1 MSKINLP
8 KYYYNLK
15 ADLPEL
21 PPPPLHPVTG
31 QPISPADLEG
41 LFPKSLI
48 EQEISTERFIE
59 IPEKVREAYAEYR
72 PTPLKRAKKLEK
84 YLNTPARIYFKYEGT
99 NASGS
104 HKLNTALAQ
113 AYFNKLDGTEQLT
126 TETGAGQWGSALAY
140 AANFFGLKLTVY
152 MVGISYDQKPYRR
165 IFMET
170 FGARVVKSPSRETAA
185 GRKVLEADPD
195 SPGSLG
201 IAISEAVEVA
211 MSDPKTKYAL
221 GSVLDH
227 VLLHQ
232 TVIGQE
238 VYEELSLLGEKPD
251 VLIACVGGGSNFGGF
266 TFPFVR
272 EKLKGENIEIIAVE
286 PKACPTLTEG
296 EYKYDFGDVAGL
308 TPKMPMYTLGYD
320 FIPPGIHAGGLRY
333 HGDSPLVSLLY
344 KNKIISA
351 KAYPQL
357 KVFEAGVTFARTEGI
372 IPAPESSHAIAAAID
387 EAVKCREEGV
397 AKTIVFNLSGHGYFD
412 LSAYEAYF
420 AGKLKD

>member
-1 MSKINLP
+1 
-8 KYYYNLK
+8 
-15 ADLPEL
+15 
-21 PPPPLHPVTG
+21 
-31 QPISPADLEG
+31 
-41 LFPKSLI
+41 
-48 EQEISTERFIE
+48 
-59 IPEKVREAYAEYR
+59 
-72 PTPLKRAKKLEK
+72 
-84 YLNTPARIYFKYEGT
+84 
-99 NASGS
+99 
-104 HKLNTALAQ
+104 
-113 AYFNKLDGTEQLT
+113 
-126 TETGAGQWGSALAY
+126 
-140 AANFFGLKLTVY
+140 
-152 MVGISYDQKPYRR
+152 
-165 IFMET
+165 MET
-170 FGARVVKSPSRETAA
+170 FGARVVKSPSQETAA
-185 GRKVLEADPD
+185 GRKVLEADPN

-387 EAVKCREEGV
+387 EAIKCREEGV

>member
-1 MSKINLP
+1 MSKVNLP

-21 PPPPLHPVTG
+21 PPPPLHPFTG
-31 QPISPADLEG
+31 QPISPADLES

-170 FGARVVKSPSRETAA
+170 FGARVVKSPSPETAA
-185 GRKVLEADPD
+185 GRKVLEADPN

-387 EAVKCREEGV
+387 EAIKCREESV

>member
-1 MSKINLP
+1 MSKVSLP

-59 IPEKVREAYAEYR
+59 IPEKVRKAYAEYR

-113 AYFNKLDGTEQLT
+113 AYFNTLDGTEQLT

-140 AANFFGLKLTVY
+140 ATNFFGLKLTVY

-170 FGARVVKSPSRETAA
+170 FGARVVKSPSQETAA
-185 GRKVLEADPD
+185 GRKVLEADPN

-387 EAVKCREEGV
+387 EAIKCREEGV